1 LNQNRA
7 LIFCFDA
14 FSSREPVSIPDQV
27 RGRLSLENAPAIWVL
42 ASAMSVTGW
51 FGSNGSNIR
60 KQIKLSMSPIEGACG
75 DTPQFELFSAKT
87 SRPAASRLTRLLP
100 FVATKFVHG
109 CVTIAGD
116 GIMRAQRVWKPV
128 GVDKY
133 NAEIERLQLELASL
147 NKRIAELE
155 QLRSQGSTIEALKA
169 SALMLSRQIDDLR
182 SSIATEQLAC
192 LLAK

>member
-1 LNQNRA
+1 
-7 LIFCFDA
+7 
-14 FSSREPVSIPDQV
+14 
-27 RGRLSLENAPAIWVL
+27 VL
-42 ASAMSVTGW
+42 ARATGVTGW
-51 FGSNGSNIR
+51 FGSNGSNPETNKVINGPDR
-60 KQIKLSMSPIEGACG
+60 TAIAVTRRNFNTAALS
-75 DTPQFELFSAKT
+75 SAKT
-87 SRPAASRLTRLLP
+87 SRPAASCLTRLLP

-109 CVTIAGD
+109 CVTNAGD

-133 NAEIERLQLELASL
+133 NTEIERLHLELASF

-155 QLRSQGSTIEALKA
+155 QSRSQSSAIEALKS

-182 SSIATEQLAC
+182 SSIATEQLAW